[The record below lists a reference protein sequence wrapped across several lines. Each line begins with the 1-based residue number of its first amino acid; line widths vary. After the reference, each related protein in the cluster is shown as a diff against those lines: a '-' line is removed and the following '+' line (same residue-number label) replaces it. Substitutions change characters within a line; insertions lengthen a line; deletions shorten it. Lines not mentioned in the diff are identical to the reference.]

1 MSRRVNKERTRN
13 RLLQAVLKI
22 IHRNGLGA
30 LTTGKAAQLAGVAQ
44 PTFYVHFKSMDE
56 ALEQV
61 GSLVSEQL
69 RAAFRSTP
77 EANPDRAAEAVAD
90 AVKEGARALVR
101 DRKVAEVFL
110 RTRRDATIP
119 MGRQM
124 MSLTDDLRASML
136 ALVQQVRGEL
146 SPLDAQLHTELLVS
160 TVFGLSEAYLDRRVI
175 DLDRAARIA
184 SRAILVGIAQT
195 APVADAA

>member
-77 EANPDRAAEAVAD
+77 EANPDRAAEAVA
-90 AVKEGARALVR
+90 GATGRA
-101 DRKVAEVFL
+101 A
-110 RTRRDATIP
+110 TRGPA
-119 MGRQM
+119 
-124 MSLTDDLRASML
+124 A
-136 ALVQQVRGEL
+136 A
-146 SPLDAQLHTELLVS
+146 VS
-160 TVFGLSEAYLDRRVI
+160 TNRCQSH
-175 DLDRAARIA
+175 
-184 SRAILVGIAQT
+184 SVGI
-195 APVADAA
+195 PRHH